1 MNEPQEQAQ
10 KDAPEH
16 RLMFPAALIVY
27 ALLLGAALL
36 WFYFR
41 GRLSEVP
48 QRALG
53 DHGPWVSLFAGTAVG
68 LLCSGVFLLARR
80 YLRSFR
86 GLESRLAEIVGP
98 LNEVEILGIALVSAI
113 GEEFF
118 FRGAMQDAWGIWWA
132 AAVFGLLHSGPGLLL
147 WGMVAFCLG
156 LLFSC
161 MVDYGLGLLS
171 VTVAHALINNI
182 SLRRMVPS

>member
-1 MNEPQEQAQ
+1 MNEPQEQAPQ
-10 KDAPEH
+10 DAPDH
-16 RLMFPAALIVY
+16 RLIFPAAVIIY
-27 ALLLGAALL
+27 ALAVAAALA
-36 WFYFR
+36 WFHFR
-41 GRLSEVP
+41 GRLNLVP
-48 QRALG
+48 QRAIG
-53 DHGPWVSLFAGTAVG
+53 DHGPWLSLLAGAAAG
-68 LLCSGVFLLARR
+68 LLCSGVFLVAQR
-80 YLRSFR
+80 YLQSFR
-86 GLESRLAEIVGP
+86 RLESRLAEIVGP
-98 LNEVEILGIALVSAI
+98 LSEAEILGIAMVSAI

-118 FRGAMQDAWGIWWA
+118 FRGAMQDAWGIWWS